1 MKFYKILFF
10 SLLFFMADCKS
21 PKSVSHFDTDR
32 YPLYNLDELGMA
44 YHPEQSIFKIW
55 APTASAARLLLYA
68 EGTGGKPLQTI
79 NLQKGPKGSWT
90 STIPGNQLGKYYAVQ
105 VKNGGKWL
113 AETPSPWA
121 KAVGVNGLRGQIIDL
136 KATNPPGWEKD
147 TRPALKN
154 PTDIILYELHIR
166 DASSSLNSGIQH
178 KGQYLG
184 LTETGAKNPEGLPTG
199 LDHLKELG
207 ITHVHLLPA
216 FDFRSIDERLPAD
229 KRPFNWGYDPEN
241 YNAPEGSYAT
251 DPNDG
256 AVRIREFKQMVQALH
271 QAGIRVVM
279 DVVYNHTGSTDESAF
294 NRIEPGYFYR
304 KNADGSYSNASGCGN
319 ETASERPMMRQF
331 MIESVL
337 YWAKEYHID
346 GFRFDLMGIHDMV
359 TMNRIRSALNQV
371 DPAIFLYGEGW
382 TSGGSPLPDSLRA
395 LKANTWKLDG
405 IAAFSD
411 DLRDALKGSV
421 FDQKDRGF
429 VSGKPEME
437 ESIKFGIVGATR
449 HKQIDYN
456 KINYSKAPWAGEPA
470 QCINYV
476 NCHDNHTLWDKLA
489 ISCPD
494 ESTETRIK
502 MNKLAA
508 AIVLT
513 SQGVP
518 FLHAG
523 EEMLRSKKG
532 VENSFNA
539 PDSINQ
545 MDWNL
550 KTAHLEVFEY
560 YKNLIQ
566 LRKHH
571 PAFRMRN
578 AEQINAKLEF
588 LPVSGSQQ
596 LVAYRIQGNANG
608 DPWSDILVLFNG
620 SSEATTYLLPA
631 GNWNVVLDENGMDE
645 KGLRSIRGRK
655 VTIPGISAM
664 ILVVE

>member
-1 MKFYKILFF
+1 MNFYKILFF
-10 SLLFFMADCKS
+10 SLLFAMAACKS
-21 PKSVSHFDTDR
+21 PKSAQSTDTDQ
-32 YPLYNLDELGMA
+32 YPLYNLNELGME
-44 YHPEQSIFKIW
+44 YHPDQSIFRVW

-68 EGTGGKPLQTI
+68 EGIGGKPLQTI
-79 NLQKGPKGSWT
+79 DLQKGPKGSWT

-136 KATNPPGWEKD
+136 KTTNPIGWEKD

-184 LTETGAKNPEGLPTG
+184 LTETGTKNQEGLPTG
-199 LDHLKELG
+199 IDHLKELG

-241 YNAPEGSYAT
+241 YNVPEGSYAT
-251 DPNDG
+251 DPYDG

-279 DVVYNHTGSTDESAF
+279 DVVYNHTGTTDESAF

-304 KNADGSYSNASGCGN
+304 KNADGTYSNASGCGN

-359 TMNRIRSALNQV
+359 TMNRISSALHQV
-371 DPAIFLYGEGW
+371 DPSIFLYGEGW

-395 LKANTWKLDG
+395 LKSNTWKMDQ

-411 DLRDALKGSV
+411 DMRDGLKGSV
-421 FDQKDRGF
+421 FDHKDRGF
-429 VSGKPEME
+429 ISGKAGME
-437 ESIKFGIVGATR
+437 ETIKFGVVAATQ
-449 HKQIDYN
+449 HPQVDYT
-456 KINYSKAPWAGEPA
+456 KVNYSKAQWAGEPS
-470 QCINYV
+470 QCINYAS
-476 NCHDNHTLWDKLA
+476 CHDNHTLWDKLT

-494 ESTETRIK
+494 DSEERK
-502 MNKLAA
+502 VRMQKLAG

-523 EEMLRSKKG
+523 VEMCRTKNG

-545 MDWNL
+545 LDWSR
-550 KTAHLEVFEY
+550 KSRFLEVNDYF
-560 YKNLIQ
+560 KALIQ
-566 LRKHH
+566 LRKNH
-571 PAFRMRN
+571 PAFRMPT
-578 AEQINAKLEF
+578 AEMIRKNLQF
-588 LPVSGSQQ
+588 LPVSNSQH
-596 LVAYRIQGNANG
+596 LVAYRINNGANG
-608 DPWSDILVLFNG
+608 DRWLNILVLQNG
-620 SSEATTYLLPA
+620 SSEATNFPLPP
-631 GNWNVVLDENGMDE
+631 GNWTVVADETGVDENGM
-645 KGLRSIRGRK
+645 RTMRGPK
-655 VTIPGISAM
+655 VTVPGTSIM
-664 ILVVE
+664 ILVN

>member
-1 MKFYKILFF
+1 
-10 SLLFFMADCKS
+10 MAACKS
-21 PKSVSHFDTDR
+21 PKPVLHFDTDR
-32 YPLYNLDELGMA
+32 YPLYNLDELGME
-44 YHPEQSIFKIW
+44 YHPERSIFKIW

-184 LTETGAKNPEGLPTG
+184 LTETGAKNQEGLPTG
-199 LDHLKELG
+199 LDHMKELG